1 MTVWRIMMKA
11 MNRIRASLIGAI
23 LFLFCIPALSC
34 AGSAHL
40 VSVGWLAS
48 HMKQKN
54 LVVLD
59 VSDFTHYEQHHI
71 PGAVR
76 AFGPWQVMNADFVGF
91 MMPSQDQLVK
101 MLRTFGVNNNSFV
114 VVYDEGKTASDTAKS
129 ARALWTL
136 DVLGHDRVAILDGG
150 FSAWDRAG
158 KTITTQDVAPVY
170 GNFTAKPVPALVATL
185 KEVEKKI
192 GSKKVIFL
200 DNRGAD
206 EYFGQEKRSYIKRFG
221 HLPGALLWPAKYMT
235 NAGVHFSPSFFRSVK
250 ELRKMAKGVGIPAD
264 KNVEIITYSNQ
275 GLAGAMGYYVLH
287 DILGYRNVKLYD
299 GSILQA
305 AAVTAVPMNMNSW
318 GWFANM

>member
-1 MTVWRIMMKA
+1 MKA

-23 LFLFCIPALSC
+23 IFLFCIPALSC

-101 MLRTFGVNNNSFV
+101 MLRTYGVNNNSSV
-114 VVYDEGKTASDTAKS
+114 VIYDEGNTASDTAKS
-129 ARALWTL
+129 ARALWTIN
-136 DVLGHDRVAILDGG
+136 VLGHKRVAILNGG
-150 FSAWDRAG
+150 FSAWKRAG
-158 KTITTQDVAPVY
+158 KKVTTQDVAPLY

-192 GSKKVIFL
+192 GSKKVVFI

-221 HLPGALLWPAKYMT
+221 HLPGALLWPASYMT
-235 NAGVHFSPSFFRSVK
+235 NAGVDFSPSFFRNVK
-250 ELRKMAKGVGIPAD
+250 ALRKMAKGVGLPVD

-305 AAVTAVPMNMNSW
+305 AAVSAVPLKINGW
-318 GWFANM
+318 GFVSN

>member
-23 LFLFCIPALSC
+23 LFLFCVPALSF
-34 AGSAHL
+34 AGSANL

-48 HMKQKN
+48 HMQQRN

-59 VSDFTHYEQHHI
+59 VSDFTHYEQRHI
-71 PGAVR
+71 PGAVQ
-76 AFGPWQVMNADFVGF
+76 AFGPWQIMDANFVGF

-101 MLRTFGVNNNSFV
+101 MLRTYGVNNGSFV
-114 VVYDEGKTASDTAKS
+114 VLYDEGNTANDTAKS

-136 DVLGHDRVAILDGG
+136 HVLGHSKVAILDGG
-150 FSAWDRAG
+150 FSAWERAG
-158 KTITTQDVAPVY
+158 KKISTQSVAPLA

-185 KEVEKKI
+185 KEVKSKI
-192 GSKKVIFL
+192 GSKKVVFL

-206 EYFGQEKRSYIKRFG
+206 EYFGQEKRSYVKRFG

-235 NAGVHFSPSFFRSVK
+235 NAGINFSPSFFRNLK

-275 GLAGAMGYYVLH
+275 GLAAAMGYYVLH
-287 DILGYRNVKLYD
+287 DLLGYRNVKLYD

-305 AAVTAVPMNMNSW
+305 AAVKAVPMKMNGW
-318 GWFANM
+318 GFVSK

>member
-23 LFLFCIPALSC
+23 LFLFCVPALSC
-34 AGSAHL
+34 AGSANL

-76 AFGPWQVMNADFVGF
+76 AFGPWQVMSADFVGF
-91 MMPSQDQLVK
+91 MMPGQDQLVK
-101 MLRTFGVNNNSFV
+101 MLRTFGVNNGSMV
-114 VVYDEGKTASDTAKS
+114 VVYDEGNTASDTAKS

-136 DVLGHDRVAILDGG
+136 HVLGHAHVAILNGG

-158 KTITTQDVAPVY
+158 KKVTTQDVAPVY

-185 KEVEKKI
+185 KEVKKKI
-192 GSKKVIFL
+192 GSKKVVFL

-235 NAGVHFSPSFFRSVK
+235 NAGVDFSPSFFMNVK
-250 ELRKMAKGVGIPAD
+250 ALRKMAKGVGIPAD

-275 GLAGAMGYYVLH
+275 GLSAAMGYYVLH
-287 DILGYRNVKLYD
+287 DLLGYRNVKLYD

-305 AAVTAVPMNMNSW
+305 AAVKAVPLNMNGW
-318 GWFANM
+318 GFVSK